1 MRTVAE
7 HAGVS
12 LKTVARV
19 VNRELGV
26 SPDLRERVLDSIR
39 ELGYAKPVSMPSSRE
54 LHEAQTISV
63 LIDHLSFPFQAAVTA
78 AVQQAAFR
86 RGVLT
91 LVAATDAKAQVE
103 RELIEESL
111 RRGVRGLIIAPTSQG
126 MDYVREASRSDAH
139 MVFIDRT
146 IPGAQADSVLVDNV
160 GGATVAVDELIKHG
174 HRRIAI
180 FGTDSSIDT
189 ALERHQG
196 YRTALANAGIAHDP
210 ALVKLQLLRPGVVAA
225 ELRALA
231 ALPDPPTAIF
241 ALSGSYLTQVL
252 QQLRPDAQ
260 VALLGFDEIP
270 LADSLYHG
278 LTVVAQYPE
287 AMGEAAADLLFK
299 RLDGDDSPPRRFLIG
314 TDLIVR
320 GSSRLEP
327 RPLSLDDLR
336 DRS

>member
-1 MRTVAE
+1 MRAVAE

-39 ELGYAKPVSMPSSRE
+39 ELGYAKPVSAPVPGVR
-54 LHEAQTISV
+54 HEAQTISV

-78 AVQQAAFR
+78 AVQQAAFQ

-91 LVAATDAKAQVE
+91 LVAATEAKAQTE
-103 RELIEESL
+103 RELIEELL
-111 RRGVRGLIIAPTSQG
+111 RRGVRGLVIAPTSQG
-126 MDYVREASRSDAH
+126 MDYLRKVSHGEAR

-146 IPGAQADSVLVDNV
+146 IPGANADSVLVDNV
-160 GGATVAVDELIKHG
+160 GGAMVAVEELIKHG

-196 YRTALANAGIAHDP
+196 YRTALVNAGIAPDP
-210 ALVKLQLLRPGVVAA
+210 ALVKLQLLRPGVVDA

-241 ALSGSYLTQVL
+241 ALSGSYLTALL
-252 QQLRPDAQ
+252 QHLRPDARI
-260 VALLGFDEIP
+260 ALLGFDEIP

-299 RLDGDDSPPRRFLIG
+299 RLDGDESPPKRFLIG
-314 TDLIVR
+314 TDLIIR
-320 GSSRLEP
+320 GSSRLAP
-327 RPLSLDDLR
+327 QSLSYDDLR
-336 DRS
+336 LRH